1 MKKILLPILIIAAIG
16 SFSFLNKDAIK
27 SIEIGT
33 NAPMSEIEMKD
44 VSNENVSLSTL
55 KKENGLLVIFSC
67 NSCPFVVG
75 NEKTEGW
82 EGRYNELFDLSQENK
97 IGMVLV
103 NSNEAKR
110 ETADSFIRMKE
121 RSKKMNYKAN
131 YILDKNNKLA
141 DAFGASTTP
150 HVFLFNKDLKL
161 VYKGAIDDAV
171 SSKKEVKEKWLF
183 DALSNLGQGKKINPS
198 TTRNS
203 GCSIKRAQ

>member
-1 MKKILLPILIIAAIG
+1 MKKTLLPILIIAAIG

-171 SSKKEVKEKWLF
+171 SSKKEVKEKWLY